1 MVFGHRRAI
10 RLNMVNVQ
18 TLSKGEQTRERILDI
33 AQDAV
38 LHKGFAGTSI
48 DEIIA
53 EAGITKSGFF
63 YHFKDKNDLA
73 KALLQRYLDTEW
85 MLFERLFKQADELSE
100 DPLHSF
106 LIFLKLFADM
116 MSDLPNGHPGCL
128 AASYVYQDYLFNRD
142 VRDMTTEGH
151 RIWRK
156 RFRERLD
163 RIAERYPAR
172 IDIDLDDMSHML
184 SAVADGGIILS
195 KSLHDPGVLPRL
207 IMQYRTFVRLVFLG
221 N

>member
-1 MVFGHRRAI
+1 MSVK
-10 RLNMVNVQ
+10 V
-18 TLSKGEQTRERILDI
+18 LSKGEATRERILDI

-48 DEIIA
+48 DEIIC

-63 YHFKDKNDLA
+63 YHFRDKNDLA
-73 KALLQRYLDTEW
+73 KAMLQRYLDTEW
-85 MLFERLFKQADELSE
+85 KIFDELFKRAEELSD

-106 LIFLKLFADM
+106 LIFLKLFADLM
-116 MSDLPNGHPGCL
+116 GDIPNGHPGCL
-128 AASYVYQDYLFNRD
+128 AASYVYQDYLFSRD

-151 RIWRK
+151 RIWRT
-156 RFRERLD
+156 RFRARLD
-163 RIAERYPAR
+163 RIAARYPAR
-172 IDIDLDDMSHML
+172 IEVNLDDMADML

-195 KSLHDPGVLPRL
+195 KSLGDPLVLPRQ
-207 IMQYRTFVRLVFLG
+207 IMQYRAYVKLVFLG

>member
-1 MVFGHRRAI
+1 MSVK
-10 RLNMVNVQ
+10 V
-18 TLSKGEQTRERILDI
+18 LSKGEQTRERILDI

-85 MLFERLFKQADELSE
+85 ILFGDLFKQADELSE

-106 LIFLKLFADM
+106 LIFLKLFADV

-128 AASYVYQDYLFNRD
+128 AASYVYQDYLFSRD

-163 RIAERYPAR
+163 RIAARYPPR
-172 IDIDLDDMSHML
+172 IEVNLDDIADMA

-195 KSLHDPGVLPRL
+195 KSLHDPSLLPRQIL
-207 IMQYRTFVRLVFLG
+207 QYRAYVKLVFCG
-221 N
+221 

>member
-1 MVFGHRRAI
+1 MGVQT
-10 RLNMVNVQ
+10 Q
-18 TLSKGEQTRERILDI
+18 TLSKGEQTRERIMDI

-38 LHKGFAGTSI
+38 LHKGFASTSI
-48 DEIIA
+48 DEIIS

-63 YHFKDKNDLA
+63 YHFRDKNDLA
-73 KALLQRYLDTEW
+73 KALLQRYTDNEW
-85 MLFERLFKQADELSE
+85 KVFDQLFKQADELSE

-106 LIFLKLFADM
+106 LIFLKLFADLM
-116 MSDLPNGHPGCL
+116 GDLPNGHPGCL
-128 AASYVYQDYLFNRD
+128 VASYVYQDFLFSRD

-151 RIWRK
+151 RIWRR

-163 RIAERYPAR
+163 LIAARYPAR
-172 IDIDLDDMSHML
+172 VEVNLDDMADML

-195 KSLHDPGVLPRL
+195 KSLHDPSLLPRQIL
-207 IMQYRTFVRLVFLG
+207 QYRAYVRLVFLG